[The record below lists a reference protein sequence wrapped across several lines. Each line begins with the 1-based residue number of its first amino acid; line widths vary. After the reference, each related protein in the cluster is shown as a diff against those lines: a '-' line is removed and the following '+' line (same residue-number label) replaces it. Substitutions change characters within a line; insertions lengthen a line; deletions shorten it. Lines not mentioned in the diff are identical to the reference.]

1 MLGRAGTRGWTAA
14 LCLLA
19 LLPSRGAEINP
30 TMPVANGSS
39 LLEAS
44 PTVLVPE
51 LKSRPTTL
59 SPTSTPGSTSLQ
71 PAVEDSKGTTAA
83 LPEPAANITAATM
96 TTSTP
101 GNGTTFPAGTPA
113 TTTLSPTT
121 HESAA
126 PETSPTSSTAPT
138 DTMVP
143 SENSTSPETPS
154 LETPTSPSPATNII
168 QFTLGFHPSCCT
180 GSCVALD
187 WSSWMGTGALKL
199 PTVLLG
205 GRGEIKCSSVK
216 EVRVSQSICLR
227 LNQTSSCV
235 PFLIPQAKNPIESF
249 CSILMVLYT
258 CEACQECQQCHTSST
273 LGGTLAKHGKCFLLT
288 SGAKPSPW
296 TLPPA
301 MAAVPPVGSGGAGYS
316 LDLWPALG
324 SGEDFLR
331 DNGEALARVLCAGE
345 PEAGPC
351 SWRLAQSE
359 VAPHCL
365 LLLMANLTELSSKLQ
380 FLRQHQS
387 ELRKLGIHELSEEDV
402 ARHQSYSRKT
412 LIALVTAGLLL
423 AVLGIAGYFL
433 MNRRSWSPA
442 GERLGEDPYFS
453 ENGGGPRASPERQ
466 PKAATSHGAQ
476 ENGRAAPRNGHSAPH
491 AVADTE
497 L

>member
-1 MLGRAGTRGWTAA
+1 MLGRAATRGWTAA

-19 LLPSRGAEINP
+19 LLPSGGAEIDLP
-30 TMPVANGSS
+30 MPMANGSS

-44 PTVLVPE
+44 STVLVPKLE
-51 LKSRPTTL
+51 TRPTTL

-71 PAVEDSKGTTAA
+71 STVEDSKGTTAA
-83 LPEPAANITAATM
+83 LPEPEANITATTM

-101 GNGTTFPAGTPA
+101 GNGTTLPAGTPA

-121 HESAA
+121 PESAA
-126 PETSPTSSTAPT
+126 PETSPTSSTGPT
-138 DTMVP
+138 DAVVP
-143 SENSTSPETPS
+143 SENSTSPKTPS
-154 LETPTSPSPATNII
+154 LEPSTSPSPATNII
-168 QFTLGFHPSCCT
+168 Q
-180 GSCVALD
+180 
-187 WSSWMGTGALKL
+187 
-199 PTVLLG
+199 
-205 GRGEIKCSSVK
+205 GEIKCLSVK
-216 EVRVSQSICLR
+216 EVRVGQSICLR
-227 LNQTSSCV
+227 LNQTSSC
-235 PFLIPQAKNPIESF
+235 
-249 CSILMVLYT
+249 
-258 CEACQECQQCHTSST
+258 
-273 LGGTLAKHGKCFLLT
+273 
-288 SGAKPSPW
+288 
-296 TLPPA
+296 
-301 MAAVPPVGSGGAGYS
+301 
-316 LDLWPALG
+316 
-324 SGEDFLR
+324 EDFLR
-331 DNGEALARVLCAGE
+331 DNGEALARLLCAGE
-345 PEAGPC
+345 PEGGPC

-365 LLLMANLTELSSKLQ
+365 LLLMANLTELSNKLQ

-387 ELRKLGIHELSEEDV
+387 ELRKLGIHELSKEDV

-423 AVLGIAGYFL
+423 AVLGLAGYFL